1 VNAFLE
7 LSFDLGGLDA
17 DSAESAAFACGA
29 FAVTFVDARDDPV
42 YHPAK
47 SGPTHQAT
55 LSPLDK
61 TPDFAGAPVLEP
73 APGEMPL
80 WAATRVKCLFP
91 SAAAHEPGLRTTVAT
106 ALAATLGID
115 VSRIETRLVADRP
128 WEREWLKDFHAMC
141 FGRRLW
147 VSPHHEHVSAPDA
160 VVVALDPGL
169 AFGTG
174 THASTALCLTW
185 LDAHFPD
192 SPAPAKHFAETQVQG
207 LDAHFPDSPAPA
219 RHFAET
225 QGQGL
230 DAHLPQGAQ
239 VIDYGCGSGVLAIA
253 AARLGAA
260 EVHAYDIDP
269 QALIATAD
277 NARANDVLT
286 RLQLHASAATLPGGT
301 DVLLANILAAPLCA
315 LAPRFAALLRPGGQV
330 VLAGL
335 MEHEAAEVT
344 AAYRACFDVVRFG
357 ERDGWA
363 CLTGRRR

>member
-1 VNAFLE
+1 VSSVDAFLE
-7 LSFDLGGLDA
+7 LSFDLEGLDA

-42 YHPAK
+42 
-47 SGPTHQAT
+47 
-55 LSPLDK
+55 
-61 TPDFAGAPVLEP
+61 LEP

-91 SAAAHEPGLRTTVAT
+91 PAAANEPGPRATVAT

-115 VSRIETRLVADRP
+115 VSRIERRVLADRP
-128 WEREWLKDFHAMC
+128 WEREWLKDFHAMR

-147 VSPHHEHVSAPDA
+147 VCPHHEHVSAPDA

-185 LDAHFPD
+185 LDAH
-192 SPAPAKHFAETQVQG
+192 
-207 LDAHFPDSPAPA
+207 
-219 RHFAET
+219 
-225 QGQGL
+225 
-230 DAHLPQGAQ
+230 LPQGAQ

-260 EVHAYDIDP
+260 EVHAHDIDP

-277 NARANDVLT
+277 NADANDVLT
-286 RLQLHASAATLPGGT
+286 RLQVHASAATLPGGT

-335 MEHEAAEVT
+335 MAHEAAEVT
-344 AAYRACFDVVRFG
+344 AAYRACFDVARFG